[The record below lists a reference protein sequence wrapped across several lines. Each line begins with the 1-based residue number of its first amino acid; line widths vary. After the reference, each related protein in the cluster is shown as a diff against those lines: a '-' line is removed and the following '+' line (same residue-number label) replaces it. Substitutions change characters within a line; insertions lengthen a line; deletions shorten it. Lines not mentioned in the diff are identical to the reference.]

1 MGRRARSALFVL
13 IAAKSHLINY
23 SWVKRQKVAKF
34 FTFFRF
40 CWHLEDGKD
49 TILFRISR
57 RTIPLK
63 ISKSENQGKWP
74 KIASEGA
81 HPSQG
86 ELARIYGQP
95 GNNCTHANIYT
106 TWISQ
111 GFRLTIPLPPH
122 STSGEIKSWQI
133 ENRGH
138 IWVYNDHRIKQQ
150 CIHCEG
156 ECK

>member
-1 MGRRARSALFVL
+1 MAQRARSALFVL

-34 FTFFRF
+34 FIFFRF

-106 TWISQ
+106 IWISQ
-111 GFRLTIPLPPH
+111 GCRLAIYTLERFIWY
-122 STSGEIKSWQI
+122 EYW
-133 ENRGH
+133 RGCNYFQVTH
-138 IWVYNDHRIKQQ
+138 TFMLTRPD
-150 CIHCEG
+150 
-156 ECK
+156 